1 MGSPLDRLTSRFG
14 PRFTKAAQAVVGA
27 PHVFNAARAAGASS
41 SAAADVMAASAAALQ
56 VAASRSDGTPGR
68 QNAVRHFIW
77 QAYIAGRH
85 GAAVAEA
92 VAAAHEEGRDT
103 PHDTRVDLHNNAVG
117 RDYGV
122 THAAEVGQGSM
133 LDALGRLAV
142 VAEEKWAAD
151 ELIWVTDR

>member
-1 MGSPLDRLTSRFG
+1 MGSPLDR
-14 PRFTKAAQAVVGA
+14 FTARLGKAAQAVVGA

-56 VAASRSDGTPGR
+56 VAAARSDGTPGR

-122 THAAEVGQGSM
+122 AHAAEVGRGSM
-133 LDALGRLAV
+133 LDALHRLAV
-142 VAEEKWAAD
+142 VAEQKWSAD
-151 ELIWVTDR
+151 ELIWVRDR

>member
-1 MGSPLDRLTSRFG
+1 MGSPLDRLSD
-14 PRFTKAAQAVVGA
+14 RFTKAAQAVVGA
-27 PHVFNAARAAGASS
+27 PRVFNAARAAGASS
-41 SAAADVMAASAAALQ
+41 SGAADVMAASAAAIE

-92 VAAAHEEGRDT
+92 VATAQEEGRNT

-117 RDYGV
+117 RDYGIA
-122 THAAEVGQGSM
+122 HAAEVGRGSV
-133 LDALGRLAV
+133 LDALRGLAE
-142 VAEEKWAAD
+142 VAEEKWAAG
-151 ELIWVTDR
+151 ELVWVRDR